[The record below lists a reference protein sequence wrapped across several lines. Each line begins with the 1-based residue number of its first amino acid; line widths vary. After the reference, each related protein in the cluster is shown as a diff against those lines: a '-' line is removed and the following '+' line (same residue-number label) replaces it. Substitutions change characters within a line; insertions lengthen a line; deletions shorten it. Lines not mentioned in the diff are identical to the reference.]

1 MSRTADEAAG
11 RNLYG
16 YDVNDPINAIDLLGL
31 WGTSVHHQIVKDW
44 LRDPIWTAF
53 PWGGPCRRIN
63 VRAPIMKGSD
73 LVDGVFCCGIPN
85 LFGGFWAAQSP
96 ENAYQHGMRNG
107 DTDPEQTVEEAS
119 SLWAQF
125 IEEKLALAR
134 STSDTARASKN
145 CKSEKDALVL
155 LGQAF
160 HAYSDSLSPAHEGFQ
175 PWYSPKHFAD
185 AGAFWSDPIPP
196 WLQFVHD
203 HSQQE
208 TLDVYRSQ

>member
-1 MSRTADEAAG
+1 MKLTILRT
-11 RNLYG
+11 
-16 YDVNDPINAIDLLGL
+16 DPFSSL
-31 WGTSVHHQIVKDW
+31 
-44 LRDPIWTAF
+44 
-53 PWGGPCRRIN
+53 
-63 VRAPIMKGSD
+63 
-73 LVDGVFCCGIPN
+73 
-85 LFGGFWAAQSP
+85 GGFWAAQSP
-96 ENAYQHGMRNG
+96 ANAYQHGMRNG

-208 TLDVYRSQ
+208 TLDVYKTQGYRSWVPDAIAVFYAGDLAYILATPSL